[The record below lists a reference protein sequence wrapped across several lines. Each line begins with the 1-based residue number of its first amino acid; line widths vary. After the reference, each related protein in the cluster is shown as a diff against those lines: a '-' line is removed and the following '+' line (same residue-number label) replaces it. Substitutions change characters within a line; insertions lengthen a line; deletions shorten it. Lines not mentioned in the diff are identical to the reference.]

1 MKYGRVRKR
10 QHVWMVFYLMH
21 VGMHAHSS
29 MANILISITISQR
42 IWTGRTELEWAWKE
56 MRRKKEVNAFRNA
69 PWNQRRKQ
77 NSVLRTLI
85 SKLTG
90 KSKKK
95 NRSDDTPILTRCI
108 AMCGFDSDDKRFHFN
123 HFYLSYSYMCLCFLF
138 LLFHYFRISGSH
150 HQRHFALQLQ

>member
-1 MKYGRVRKR
+1 MAHSWEQSQSFFCNMRQTVRSLYIIKCHLDFRYTHLADSSLSLSAVMKYGRVRKR
-10 QHVWMVFYLMH
+10 QHVWMVFYSMH

-56 MRRKKEVNAFRNA
+56 MRRKKVVNAFRNA

-77 NSVLRTLI
+77 NSVVRTLI

-90 KSKKK
+90 KSKEKIEV
-95 NRSDDTPILTRCI
+95 TI
-108 AMCGFDSDDKRFHFN
+108 
-123 HFYLSYSYMCLCFLF
+123 
-138 LLFHYFRISGSH
+138 
-150 HQRHFALQLQ
+150 RHINEMHCHVWFW